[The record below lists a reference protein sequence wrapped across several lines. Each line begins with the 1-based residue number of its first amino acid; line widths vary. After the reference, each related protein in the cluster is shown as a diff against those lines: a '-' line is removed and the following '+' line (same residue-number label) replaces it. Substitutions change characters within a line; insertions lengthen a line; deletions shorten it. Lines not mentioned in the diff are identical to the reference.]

1 MNLQKLLT
9 QAERS
14 TFYKWLLNRG
24 LNYSIPFNSPHGF
37 QVLSIS
43 KHELRV
49 KLPYRRSNFN
59 HIRGLHAC
67 ALATVSEFSTGLL
80 LIKRLDPSKYRLIMQ
95 RLEMDYHY
103 QGKMDATATFSI
115 SDDWLDMEI
124 LKPLEMKESIV
135 VICEVKIH
143 DEAGN
148 HLTTGKVHWQIKD
161 WKRVR
166 TKA

>member
-1 MNLQKLLT
+1 MDKTGKDRALTGKTERTSFIKATAQKLGFSFCGVSR
-9 QAERS
+9 AE
-14 TFYKWLLNRG
+14 FLEEEA
-24 LNYSIPFNSPHGF
+24 P
-37 QVLSIS
+37 
-43 KHELRV
+43 
-49 KLPYRRSNFN
+49 
-59 HIRGLHAC
+59 
-67 ALATVSEFSTGLL
+67 
-80 LIKRLDPSKYRLIMQ
+80 
-95 RLEMDYHY
+95 RLEAWLKNHY

-115 SDDWLDMEI
+115 SDDWLNMEI

-135 VICEVKIH
+135 VICEVRIH